1 MAYYLQR
8 VMRFKMTLDI
18 FFTEQVCRRLALGA
32 AVSYAAQSAIL

>member
-18 FFTEQVCRRLALGA
+18 FFTELVCSKLALGTA
-32 AVSYAAQSAIL
+32 LSYTAQ